1 MNLTMDRDEMPAVT
15 DRLKS
20 ARRLDVSPRVW
31 DRFVDLASERLSQ
44 VAGGTRRA
52 GKVTLSATIALDSD
66 GIPCVKLTLDDGSKE
81 VGVWNSAEGG
91 QLTLEG
97 L

>member
-1 MNLTMDRDEMPAVT
+1 MTMTRDEGTAVLNILN
-15 DRLKS
+15 RHK
-20 ARRLDVSPRVW
+20 RLDFDARIW
-31 DRFVDLASERLSQ
+31 DRFQDGVNEQFGQ

-52 GKVTLSATIALDSD
+52 GKVTLSASVGVDSD
-66 GIPCVKLTLDDGSKE
+66 GIPCVKLTMDQGSKR